1 VSWPGTQGGLSTTAG
16 VRENRGA
23 GDGWVMPLP
32 TKKVLRAANCGWPGA
47 SAMPSTGATQASLSL
62 NTTPDDRG
70 WGRSV
75 SITSSVHPTE
85 DSHVEAVT
93 YGSGGNAMGLMFT
106 LLTGDGTRIT
116 RPLKLLAQIFRHPIR
131 FVRVTNPRGWS
142 QRSLI
147 TGVMQTTD
155 TSLSLVPKLRILDR
169 RLRLTTRQDP
179 DHPTPTFLPV
189 ANDFA
194 RRLADR
200 TGGTAQSWLTEAL
213 FNMPI
218 TAHILGGAIA
228 ADTPEH
234 GVVAG
239 EHRVFGYQNLLICDG
254 AVIPANPGVNP
265 SLTIT
270 AMAERAMAAI
280 PLKPGAQ
287 TTTPRAAF
295 IPPKPAAV

>member
-1 VSWPGTQGGLSTTAG
+1 MPWAPISFSRNVRGTATLPRISDRLGQLVRTNSEAMTA
-16 VRENRGA
+16 V
-23 GDGWVMPLP
+23 
-32 TKKVLRAANCGWPGA
+32 
-47 SAMPSTGATQASLSL
+47 
-62 NTTPDDRG
+62 TTPDDRG

-75 SITSSVHPTE
+75 SITSSMHPTG

-116 RPLKLLAQIFRHPIR
+116 RPLKLLAQICRHPIR

-155 TSLSLVPKLRILDR
+155 TSLSLVPKRRILGR

-179 DHPTPTFLPV
+179 DNPTPTFLPV

-194 RRLADR
+194 QRLADR

-228 ADTPEH
+228 AENPEH
-234 GVVAG
+234 GVVDRD
-239 EHRVFGYQNLLICDG
+239 HRVFGYQNLLICDG

-280 PLKPGAQ
+280 PVKPGAE
-287 TTTPRAAF
+287 TTTPRARF
-295 IPPKPAAV
+295 IPNRLLPISETA

>member
-1 VSWPGTQGGLSTTAG
+1 
-16 VRENRGA
+16 
-23 GDGWVMPLP
+23 M
-32 TKKVLRAANCGWPGA
+32 
-47 SAMPSTGATQASLSL
+47 
-62 NTTPDDRG
+62 
-70 WGRSV
+70 
-75 SITSSVHPTE
+75 
-85 DSHVEAVT
+85 
-93 YGSGGNAMGLMFT
+93 
-106 LLTGDGTRIT
+106 
-116 RPLKLLAQIFRHPIR
+116 
-131 FVRVTNPRGWS
+131 TNPRGWS

-155 TSLSLVPKLRILDR
+155 TSLSLVPKRRILGR

-189 ANDFA
+189 ANDIA

-218 TAHILGGAIA
+218 TAHILGGAVA

-234 GVVAG
+234 GVVDR

-270 AMAERAMAAI
+270 AMAEWAMAAI
-280 PLKPGAQ
+280 PVRPGTQ
-287 TTTPRAAF
+287 TTTPRAGL
-295 IPPKPAAV
+295 IPSNPAAV

>member
-1 VSWPGTQGGLSTTAG
+1 
-16 VRENRGA
+16 
-23 GDGWVMPLP
+23 M
-32 TKKVLRAANCGWPGA
+32 
-47 SAMPSTGATQASLSL
+47 
-62 NTTPDDRG
+62 
-70 WGRSV
+70 
-75 SITSSVHPTE
+75 HPTG

-93 YGSGGNAMGLMFT
+93 YGPGGNVMGLMFT

-116 RPLKLLAQIFRHPIR
+116 RPLKLLAQICRHPIR

-147 TGVMQTTD
+147 TGVMQSTD
-155 TSLSLVPKLRILDR
+155 TSLSLVPKRRILGR

-179 DHPTPTFLPV
+179 DNPTPTFLPV

-234 GVVAG
+234 GVVDG

-280 PLKPGAQ
+280 PVKPGSHPTA
-287 TTTPRAAF
+287 PRARS
-295 IPPKPAAV
+295 IPGG

>member
-1 VSWPGTQGGLSTTAG
+1 MTA
-16 VRENRGA
+16 V
-23 GDGWVMPLP
+23 
-32 TKKVLRAANCGWPGA
+32 
-47 SAMPSTGATQASLSL
+47 
-62 NTTPDDRG
+62 TTPDDRG

-75 SITSSVHPTE
+75 SITSSMHPTG

-93 YGSGGNAMGLMFT
+93 YGPGGNVMGLMFT

-116 RPLKLLAQIFRHPIR
+116 RPLKLLAQICRHPIR

-147 TGVMQTTD
+147 TGVMQSTD
-155 TSLSLVPKLRILDR
+155 TSLSLVPKRQILGR

-194 RRLADR
+194 RRLAER

-213 FNMPI
+213 FNMPV
-218 TAHILGGAIA
+218 TAHILGGAVA
-228 ADTPEH
+228 AESPEH
-234 GVVAG
+234 GVVDG

-280 PLKPGAQ
+280 PVKPGTQ
-287 TTTPRAAF
+287 TTTPRARL
-295 IPPKPAAV
+295 IPRRAVVDE

>member
-1 VSWPGTQGGLSTTAG
+1 
-16 VRENRGA
+16 
-23 GDGWVMPLP
+23 
-32 TKKVLRAANCGWPGA
+32 
-47 SAMPSTGATQASLSL
+47 
-62 NTTPDDRG
+62 
-70 WGRSV
+70 
-75 SITSSVHPTE
+75 
-85 DSHVEAVT
+85 
-93 YGSGGNAMGLMFT
+93 
-106 LLTGDGTRIT
+106 
-116 RPLKLLAQIFRHPIR
+116 
-131 FVRVTNPRGWS
+131 VTNPRGWS

-155 TSLSLVPKLRILDR
+155 TSLSLVPKRRILGR

-213 FNMPI
+213 FNIPI
-218 TAHILGGAIA
+218 TAHILGGAVA

-234 GVVAG
+234 GVVDG
-239 EHRVFGYQNLLICDG
+239 EHRVFGYQNLLVCDG

-280 PLKPGAQ
+280 PVKPGTP
-287 TTTPRAAF
+287 TTTPRARL